1 MLPPDAKMRSVE
13 LHERSPAVAS
23 LLVGMMAS
31 YDENLFAYLCVSQGG
46 RLDQFPPS
54 SSKTSMPHAKNY
66 VRFSLSS
73 GENNTDKNVESCV
86 TNVE

>member
-31 YDENLFAYLCVSQGG
+31 GVFMELEKDLTE
-46 RLDQFPPS
+46 FPPS
-54 SSKTSMPHAKNY
+54 SRSVHYKYMQKISRQYFQTNMFFDIPRIKNP
-66 VRFSLSS
+66 RPNSL
-73 GENNTDKNVESCV
+73 
-86 TNVE
+86 